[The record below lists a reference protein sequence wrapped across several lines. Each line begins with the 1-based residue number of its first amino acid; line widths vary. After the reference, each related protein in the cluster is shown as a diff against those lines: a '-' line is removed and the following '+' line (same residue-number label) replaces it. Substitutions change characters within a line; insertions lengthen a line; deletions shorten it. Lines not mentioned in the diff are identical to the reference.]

1 MRPSHSGTELIDS
14 LFIKRIYKYLSNSLF
29 VVVVVVVFFRGLFIT
44 LNLNYPCVI
53 INKTVLRSLGD
64 PKKLAVNGTNPTFFS
79 FPYEFGLQRFHYI
92 YIFTPFQISY
102 A

>member
-1 MRPSHSGTELIDS
+1 MRPSHSGTELIDT

-29 VVVVVVVFFRGLFIT
+29 VVVVVVVVFFRGLFIT

-64 PKKLAVNGTNPTFFS
+64 PKKMAVNGTNPTFFS
-79 FPYEFGLQRFHYI
+79 FPNGLQRFHYI
-92 YIFTPFQISY
+92 YIFTPFKISY